1 MIIEFLLLATL
12 NVPWCASAQNHAQQT
27 CGLTA
32 TEQAPWLREAVDQRY
47 TLRRVEFIG
56 NVTISDDDLR
66 RRMALRE
73 GDLFS
78 QQNFAKTLVS
88 LNKLKTFYPLTMRN
102 VVVRMDRTEKT
113 VDMTFCVHE
122 RHSRHKDAS

>member
-1 MIIEFLLLATL
+1 MIIAFLLLATL
-12 NVPWCASAQNHAQQT
+12 NVPWCASAQNHARQT
-27 CGLTA
+27 CGQTA

-66 RRMALRE
+66 RRVVLRE

-78 QQNFAKTLVS
+78 QRNLAKTLVS
-88 LNKLKTFYPLTMRN
+88 LNRLGTLYSLTMRN

-113 VDMTFCVHE
+113 IDMTFCIRE
-122 RHSRHKDAS
+122 RHSRRKDAS

>member
-1 MIIEFLLLATL
+1 MIIVVLLLATL
-12 NVPWCASAQNHAQQT
+12 NVPWCALAQNQT
-27 CGLTA
+27 REPCGQT
-32 TEQAPWLREAVDQRY
+32 TSEQRPWLREAIEQRY

-66 RRMALRE
+66 RKVVLRE

-78 QQNFAKTLVS
+78 QRNLAKTLVS
-88 LNKLKTFYPLTMRN
+88 LNRLGTFYPLTMRN

-113 VDMTFCVHE
+113 IDMTFCIRE
-122 RHSRHKDAS
+122 RHSRRTEAS